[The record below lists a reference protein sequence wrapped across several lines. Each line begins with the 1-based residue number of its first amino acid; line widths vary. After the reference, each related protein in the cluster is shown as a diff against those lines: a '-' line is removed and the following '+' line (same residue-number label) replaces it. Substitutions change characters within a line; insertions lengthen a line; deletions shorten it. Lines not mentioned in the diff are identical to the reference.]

1 MTVSLSFYAS
11 HSVDFR
17 QLSDLQKLML
27 NVRGSVICSSCSRFL
42 ASSSSSSSEVF
53 VNKKNMNWSK
63 NGNVWEMS
71 KRTDKNEQTW
81 RYGYLIRFLLANES
95 NQIIWYQRKCW
106 RTINGMIEFDLKK
119 KYKKKTHEK
128 TRISNIIEQIFFDHK
143 RNSKMKRKNAFG
155 TVHFSF
161 SWIWIFG
168 IFFFVLHSLSP
179 KMRQVSCISI
189 ISSSSF
195 FMFPPFWCE

>member
-1 MTVSLSFYAS
+1 
-11 HSVDFR
+11 
-17 QLSDLQKLML
+17 
-27 NVRGSVICSSCSRFL
+27 
-42 ASSSSSSSEVF
+42 
-53 VNKKNMNWSK
+53 
-63 NGNVWEMS
+63 MS
-71 KRTDKNEQTW
+71 KRTDKNEHYW

-179 KMRQVSCISI
+179 KMRQVSCISSS
-189 ISSSSF
+189 SSSSF
-195 FMFPPFWCE
+195 FMFPPFWCEWSVLFCTSFTFNTNRTSDSALFQNHSFTKG